1 MGKGDKK
8 TRRGKIIIGSNGVR
22 RPANKKKAYVA
33 PEMVAKLKKTAEK
46 PKSETKPKA
55 KVAETAPATG
65 PEIVVAETKTVKK
78 TVKKTKSAG
87 DTE

>member
-22 RPANKKKAYVA
+22 RPANKPKAYVA
-33 PEMVAKLKKTAEK
+33 PEMVAKLKKTTEK
-46 PKSETKPKA
+46 PKAEAKPKV
-55 KVAETAPATG
+55 KMAEAVPVSG
-65 PEIVVAETKTVKK
+65 PENVVAETKAVKK
-78 TVKKTKSAG
+78 TVKKAKSTG

>member
-22 RPANKKKAYVA
+22 RPANKPKAYVA
-33 PEMVAKLKKTAEK
+33 PEMVAKLKKTTENPKAEAK
-46 PKSETKPKA
+46 PKV
-55 KVAETAPATG
+55 KVAETAPETG
-65 PEIVVAETKTVKK
+65 PETVVAETKTVKK
-78 TVKKTKSAG
+78 TVKKVKSAG

>member
-22 RPANKKKAYVA
+22 RPANKPKAYVA
-33 PEMVAKLKKTAEK
+33 PEMVAKLKKTTEK
-46 PKSETKPKA
+46 PKAEAKPKV
-55 KVAETAPATG
+55 KVAETAPETG
-65 PEIVVAETKTVKK
+65 PETVVAETKTVKK
-78 TVKKTKSAG
+78 TVKKAKSTG

>member
-22 RPANKKKAYVA
+22 RPANKPKAYVA
-33 PEMVAKLKKTAEK
+33 PEMVAKLKKTTEK
-46 PKSETKPKA
+46 PKAEAKPKV
-55 KVAETAPATG
+55 KVAEVAPETG
-65 PEIVVAETKTVKK
+65 PETVAAETKTVKK
-78 TVKKTKSAG
+78 TMKKVKSAG

>member
-22 RPANKKKAYVA
+22 RPANKPKAYVA
-33 PEMVAKLKKTAEK
+33 PEMVAKLKKTTEK
-46 PKSETKPKA
+46 PKAEAKPKV
-55 KVAETAPATG
+55 KVAEVAPETG
-65 PEIVVAETKTVKK
+65 PETVAAETKTVKK
-78 TVKKTKSAG
+78 TIKKVKSAG